1 MAKGSVDNIEYAI
14 KLYVS
19 RSAFEAES
27 GLYRQRHDPKAK
39 GLSQFLPWV
48 RLSIADALV
57 HACVSSMFKRT
68 NAAL

>member
-48 RLSIADALV
+48 RFFITDALM

-68 NAAL
+68 TAAL

>member
-48 RLSIADALV
+48 RTCSVARRLTALD
-57 HACVSSMFKRT
+57 C
-68 NAAL
+68 